1 MGVARSAIGEFPPG
15 RGELLFPSRE
25 GQLRIF
31 TWRPAAV
38 GDGPLL
44 VVFHGVLRNAAEYR
58 DHAEALARRLGGALA
73 APLFD
78 AERFP
83 TTRYQQGGILRKGQP
98 VAERDWTFSLV
109 PPLVDALR
117 ESLGGG
123 GRKVHLLGHSGGG
136 QFLARMAAFVSPM
149 VDQIVA
155 ANPGTHLFLN
165 REHAFPLGFGGL
177 PAGWGDDAVLERYLA
192 QPLTIYLGTGDIVRD
207 ENLDVSP
214 EADRQGLSRYERGR
228 RAWFRGRD
236 LAQQRGWRFAW
247 RLVEAPGIPH
257 DHERMFNHPQC
268 LTALR
273 GA

>member
-1 MGVARSAIGEFPPG
+1 MGSAGCAIGEFPPG

-25 GQLRIF
+25 GELRIF
-31 TWRPAAV
+31 TWRSDLP

-58 DHAEALARRLGGALA
+58 DHAEALARRLGGAVA

-83 TTRYQQGGILRKGQP
+83 TTRYQQGGVLRMGQP
-98 VAERDWTFSLV
+98 VAEREWTFSLV
-109 PPLVDALR
+109 PPLLEALR

-123 GRKVHLLGHSGGG
+123 KRKVFLLGHSGGG
-136 QFLARMAAFVSPM
+136 QFLARMAAFVEPL

-165 REHAFPLGFGGL
+165 REHVFPLGFGGL
-177 PAGWGDDAVLERYLA
+177 PVEWSDDAALERYLA

-207 ENLDVSP
+207 ENFDVSP
-214 EADRQGLSRYERGR
+214 AADRQGLSRYERGR

-247 RLVEAPGIPH
+247 RLVEAEDIPH

-268 LTALR
+268 MVAL
-273 GA
+273 GQS